1 MILPG
6 ASPELAAELSEPLER
21 LFAAMPAGLPVAAA
35 VPALFGLPPTLVGD
49 LGNLLLGRS
58 QEAAVVLATTPR
70 LLRNLAQGTAVALE
84 RCVREVR
91 GQVSWSETLQAWGNT
106 FGDTDVYICR
116 TPRRDRDL
124 AENRVLAHAL
134 ASIVKAG
141 ASLGS
146 QAAREFHPRTL
157 ADISDH
163 VTTAQTLL
171 AHPLLAG
178 VARGMPTASERRKTR
193 QGKRAAD
200 YAPALAVV
208 ELHRQPFDPLSM
220 AALCDWRTA
229 AQHEVL
235 VYVVQRLGRSSLQA
249 LAVDDRTFAAPDVSY
264 HHWSTPTSGIAVGDM
279 LLDVPPGPSAD
290 QWGKAIA
297 DLERRAA
304 GRRTRLVTDAH
315 ELVVAVEEALQ
326 SARRATASGLSTG

>member
-6 ASPELAAELSEPLER
+6 ASPRLAADLGDPLEK
-21 LFAAMPAGLPVAAA
+21 LFAAMPVGLPVAAA
-35 VPALFGLPPTLVGD
+35 VPALFGLPPSLVGD

-58 QEAAVVLATTPR
+58 KETAVVLATTPR
-70 LLRNLAQGTAVALE
+70 LLRNLVQGTAVTLE

-134 ASIVKAG
+134 ASVVRVG
-141 ASLGS
+141 GSLNS
-146 QAAREFHPRTL
+146 DAAREFHPRTL
-157 ADISDH
+157 TDISGH
-163 VTTAQTLL
+163 VESARNLL

-178 VARGMPTASERRKTR
+178 VSRGMPTASERRKTR

-200 YAPALAVV
+200 YAPALALVD
-208 ELHRQPFDPLSM
+208 LHRQPFDPLSM
-220 AALCDWRTA
+220 GALCEWRTA

-235 VYVVQRLGRSSLQA
+235 LHVVHRLGDGSLGA
-249 LAVDDRTFAAPDVSY
+249 LAVDDSTFATPVLSY
-264 HHWSTPTSGIAVGDM
+264 HHWSTPQSGIAVGDM
-279 LLDVPPGPSAD
+279 LIDVPPGPSAD
-290 QWGKAIA
+290 EWGRALA
-297 DLERRAA
+297 ELERRA
-304 GRRTRLVTDAH
+304 GTRRARLVTDAR
-315 ELVVAVEEALQ
+315 ELVVAVEEAL
-326 SARRATASGLSTG
+326 SSVAGRSRETAATR